1 MWHRQSNA
9 RSAVR
14 PFGAGL
20 ERVVSAAARIVA
32 GLFSFGL
39 HLRLWRL
46 LFQLAVLDLHVD
58 VARN

>member
-1 MWHRQSNA
+1 
-9 RSAVR
+9 VR